1 MEEPNNYKNFDE
13 KYRDSIKYSVG
24 NGSYFKDGFNWYC
37 TLFLRSIVDRTF
49 FVFMSI
55 MGIII
60 IYNVVSLIFMLL
72 PLKED
77 IYISIKEKDMSKYQT
92 KIYDLSKNK
101 EAESTDEDI
110 LRYLL
115 ISYVEERE
123 AHNYKRANINDINK
137 KLEKVRNVSSSD
149 VFNEFNFFM
158 SRENQ
163 NGPFY
168 YFGRDAEITVQV
180 NSFKFI
186 RIHREKFIDKVKDFF
201 DIGLMPI
208 KAEVYYTLRTQIG
221 DAITSQKRKAV
232 ISFKFSG
239 VEYNDKTN
247 QYSPVKLL
255 VTSYKN
261 YELK

>member
-13 KYRDSIKYSVG
+13 DYRDSIKYSVN

-55 MGIII
+55 MGVII
-60 IYNVVSLIFMLL
+60 IYYVVSLIFMLL

-77 IYISIKEKDMSKYQT
+77 VFISIREKDLTKYQT
-92 KIYDLSKNK
+92 KIYDISKNE
-101 EAESTDEDI
+101 EAQSTDEDI
-110 LRYLL
+110 LKYLL
-115 ISYVEERE
+115 IAYVEERE
-123 AHNYKRANINDINK
+123 THNYKTANIKDINT
-137 KLEKVRNVSSSD
+137 KLERIKNVSSSD

-158 SRENQ
+158 SRENR

-168 YFGRDAEITVQV
+168 FFGRDAETTVEI
-180 NSFKFI
+180 NSFNFI
-186 RIHREKFIDKVKDFF
+186 RIHREKLIDKIKDFF
-201 DIGLMPI
+201 DITLMPI

-221 DAITSQKRKAV
+221 DKITTQRRKAV
-232 ISFKFSG
+232 ISFKFIG
-239 VEYNDKTN
+239 VEYDGDRDE
-247 QYSPVKLL
+247 YSPVKLL
-255 VTSYKN
+255 ITSYKN